1 MLGIERTTEKR
12 AWPIF
17 GRSGVTNTETAAML
31 RQTPNGKPIM
41 SDEEPVNRTI
51 IDRANLPQMFP
62 THRHEPEFW
71 EHLGRTIASFGFL
84 EEVLGKAIFAFTA
97 TRRYSEDEIDKAYQ
111 AWLPKLER
119 ALTDQLV
126 NLAEAYGK
134 ATRDNPDTTTENVS
148 DLVKDIKCAAAIR
161 NVLCHGSWRAPDANG
176 ASIPLFVNRQKEI
189 FETPI
194 DVSFLRKV
202 QAHVADLS
210 CSVMDT
216 VTHMRW
222 QFPSPKFQHR
232 SDVSL

>member
-1 MLGIERTTEKR
+1 
-12 AWPIF
+12 
-17 GRSGVTNTETAAML
+17 
-31 RQTPNGKPIM
+31 M
-41 SDEEPVNRTI
+41 SEEEPINRAI

-97 TRRYSEDEIDKAYQ
+97 TRRYSLAEIDAAYE

-134 ATRDNPDTTTENVS
+134 ATRENPDTTTENVS
-148 DLVKDIKCAAAIR
+148 ELVEDIRAAAVIR

-176 ASIPLFVNRQKEI
+176 ASVPLFMNRQKEI

-194 DVSFLRKV
+194 DVTYLQQV
-202 QAHVADLS
+202 HANVVALS
-210 CSVMDT
+210 CSVVDT
-216 VTHMRW
+216 VTHMGW
-222 QFPSPKFQHR
+222 QFPGGAGPGRRIWAK
-232 SDVSL
+232 D